1 MLSLLDPSAGT
12 VTPVV
17 PGRPRQLRTYTASP
31 APGQAGPGEL
41 RSYVLADVV
50 RRVAERHSLLV
61 TAWHAAGRNAAAKDA
76 AGGQALAAS
85 WAALNVHPLE
95 PVLDLPA
102 ALDLGIGSRPVQ
114 ADVRWLQPGPARPA
128 DGAAMSLTALSGG
141 GLDPLALRLVFLQQH
156 YAETVELT
164 WAGLA
169 AADQTLREWR
179 ALVADWANSPSEPMA
194 ARYTADITHAFDN
207 DLDTPAA
214 LRLVAALAADS
225 RVPAGSKFESFV
237 WIDHLLGLD
246 LARDIGRY

>member
-1 MLSLLDPSAGT
+1 MLSLLDPSVGT

-17 PGRPRQLRTYTASP
+17 PARPRQLRTYTASL
-31 APGQAGPGEL
+31 APGPPGPGEL

-50 RRVAERHSLLV
+50 RRVGERHSLLV
-61 TAWHAAGRNAAAKDA
+61 SAWHAAG
-76 AGGQALAAS
+76 AGTTEGGALAAS

-102 ALDLGIGSRPVQ
+102 ALDLGIGSRPAQ
-114 ADVRWLQPGPARPA
+114 ADVRWLQPAPARPA
-128 DGAAMSLTALSGG
+128 DGAAMSLTALSGS

-156 YAETVELT
+156 YGETVELT

-169 AADQTLREWR
+169 AADQTVREWR

-194 ARYTADITHAFDN
+194 ARYTADITGAFDN

-225 RVPAGSKFESFV
+225 RVPPGSKFESFV
-237 WIDHLLGLD
+237 WIDHLRGLD